1 MVAISVVSAMDVKS
15 GIYVGSG
22 ITKGPTLKTKAI
34 FYPDKILVSQLLWE
48 I

>member
-22 ITKGPTLKTKAI
+22 ITKGPTLCADQK
-34 FYPDKILVSQLLWE
+34 LLGRRVLGSRL
-48 I
+48 IS